1 MLTLVVFVLVLNLLV
16 LAHELGHAAAARA
29 QGIQVEEFGLGLPP
43 RLCVLAKR
51 GGTLFTLNAAPLG
64 GFVKLQGE
72 NDPLASGGFART
84 SLRTR
89 FAVFVAGPL
98 SNISLALA
106 LSFLCYWGGWPEAVD
121 AKVMISHVAPG
132 SPAEMAGLKQ
142 GDFLLE
148 VNGAGVQSP
157 SELTTL
163 ARGGISMTI
172 TVKRE
177 QNTLFVPV
185 APRREPPHGEGP
197 LGIITVLEPTGFQ
210 IKRYP
215 AWESFVRGSADVV
228 GVIALTIAT
237 PVLFLARLLP
247 KEMLRPVGPVG
258 LADLVGQATLASL
271 KTGWLFPLLRLT
283 AILSTGL
290 AVTNLLPLPGL
301 DGGRILFL
309 LVEAVRGKR
318 MDPKTEE
325 AINRAGLTVLLV
337 IIALVTLNDLVHP
350 VPPAFEWVK
359 LLINDQ

>member
-1 MLTLVVFVLVLNLLV
+1 MLTLVVFATVFNLLI

-43 RLCVLAKR
+43 RLCVLARR
-51 GGTLFTLNAAPLG
+51 GGTLYTLNAIPLG

-72 NDPLASGGFART
+72 NDPLVSGGFAGT

-89 FAVFVAGPL
+89 FAVLVAGPL

-121 AKVMISHVAPG
+121 TRVMISHMVPG

-148 VNGAGVQSP
+148 VNGTDIQSP
-157 SELTTL
+157 SELSVL
-163 ARGGISMTI
+163 AKRGISMTI
-172 TVKRE
+172 TVERE

-185 APRREPPHGEGP
+185 APRREPPRGEGP
-197 LGIITVLEPTGFQ
+197 LGIIMVPEPTGFQ

-215 AWESFVRGSADVV
+215 AWEAFVQGSTDVV
-228 GVIALTIAT
+228 GIIALTVAT
-237 PVLFLARLLP
+237 PVLFLAQLLP
-247 KEMLRPVGPVG
+247 KEALRPVGPVG

-271 KTGWLFPLLRLT
+271 ESGWLFPLLRLV
-283 AILSTGL
+283 AILSTSL
-290 AVTNLLPLPGL
+290 AVTNLFPLPGL

-309 LVEAVRGKR
+309 LVEAVRGKP

-325 AINRAGLTVLLV
+325 AINRAGLTALLV
-337 IIALVTLNDLVHP
+337 IVALVTLNDLAHP
-350 VPPAFEWVK
+350 IPPAFEWVK
-359 LLINDQ
+359 LLGNDQ